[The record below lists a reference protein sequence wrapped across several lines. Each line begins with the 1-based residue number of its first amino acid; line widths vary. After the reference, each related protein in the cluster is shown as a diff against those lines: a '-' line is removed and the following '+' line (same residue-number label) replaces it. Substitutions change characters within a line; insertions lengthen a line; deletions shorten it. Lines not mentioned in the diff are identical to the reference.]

1 MVEYLPYYNNQAFDY
16 NNISNVPYNEQ
27 YIIQDNNL
35 NHKIYQELMKSPVLY
50 NEDQKYN
57 NQIFNYYEGIPYQ
70 FTNDYSQLNNN
81 MPYPLIFPLKKN
93 ENNSNINYFNIKNQ
107 YNPII
112 LKLSKKMKNSQNSS
126 ISISQNSIK
135 DSSKIIGDLNDFSQ
149 DFWKNFYDIDDPFFK
164 FEDEGYT
171 PIKTTKKITNI
182 DNPDMDGI
190 YTGDINSEG
199 EMHGFGKLVSPNV
212 TRIGTWRHNKFTG
225 WGKEE
230 WANGEIYEGK
240 FVNGKLN
247 GKGIYKDEYNFY
259 IGDFKNSVKHG
270 KGELFNNESHY
281 VGTFKN
287 DKRDGKGRIEI
298 YGQGVYE
305 GDIDDEKIDGY
316 GVFKYNNGDYYEGEM
331 KNGEMD
337 GFGKLKYANGSS
349 DEGYFKKGIF
359 KGKKKPTFYN

>member
-1 MVEYLPYYNNQAFDY
+1 MVEYLPSINNQLLDY
-16 NNISNVPYNEQ
+16 NNIYNVQYNEK
-27 YIIQDNNL
+27 YSIQDNNL
-35 NHKIYQELMKSPVLY
+35 NQNIYQELMKSPVFY
-50 NEDQKYN
+50 NEDQQYN
-57 NQIFNYYEGIPYQ
+57 NQIFNYSEGIPYQ
-70 FTNDYSQLNNN
+70 LTNDYSQINNN
-81 MPYPLIFPLKKN
+81 TPFPLILPLKIN
-93 ENNSNINYFNIKNQ
+93 ENNSNINFFNLKKQ

-126 ISISQNSIK
+126 TNISQKSIK
-135 DSSKIIGDLNDFSQ
+135 DSSKIISDLKDFSP
-149 DFWKNFYDIDDPFFK
+149 DLWKYFYDRDDPFFK
-164 FEDEGYT
+164 FEEEGYI
-171 PIKTTKKITNI
+171 PNKTTKKISNL
-182 DNPDMDGI
+182 DNQNMTGI
-190 YTGDINSEG
+190 YTGDINAEG

-212 TRIGTWRHNKFTG
+212 TRIGSWRHNKFTG
-225 WGKEE
+225 WGMEE

-247 GKGIYKDEYNFY
+247 GKGIYKDKYNFY

-270 KGELFNNESHY
+270 KGELFNDESHY

-316 GVFKYNNGDYYEGEM
+316 GVFMYNNGDFYEGEM

-337 GFGKLKYANGSS
+337 GYGKLNYTDGRI

-359 KGKKKPTFYN
+359 KGKKKPTIYN